1 MITEQEMDR
10 RLRLLPP
17 AYGVHHFKNGISAL
31 SQISGQERK
40 NMAKV
45 LLGCLVDTEIP
56 TAVLRSTKALLDFI
70 YLAQYPSHDN
80 TTLGTWKMLLMPF
93 KKTEMFL
100 L

>member
-10 RLRLLPP
+10 QLHLLPP

-40 NMAKV
+40 DMAKV

-80 TTLGTWKMLLMPF
+80 TTLGYMEDALNAF
-93 KKTEMFL
+93 
-100 L
+100 